1 MKLNDTVELMLSEDY
16 KERFRAE
23 IYQLNVRMIGLE
35 QMLTKYKRGEL
46 AFTPKCSYD
55 LLHGQYRAMDLYLQY
70 LCDRAEIEGIE
81 LGCSIV

>member
-1 MKLNDTVELMLSEDY
+1 MKLNDTVELMLRDDY
-16 KERFRAE
+16 KERFLSE
-23 IYQLNVRMIGLE
+23 IYQLNIRMIGLE

-46 AFTPKCSYD
+46 IFTPNCSYD

-81 LGCSIV
+81 L